1 MLSFL
6 PDSSDI
12 APEILQSVVGV
23 PTLRGYKSPP
33 SGIDAGL
40 SALAA
45 ASQGG
50 AFLVKLDGSVRT
62 IVGTSTKLYEAGST
76 SWTDVSRGGSYTAGA
91 ARWRFAQFGNTSL
104 AINKATVLQ
113 SSTSGAFADV
123 SNAPKAGCMEAAAG
137 FVMLANCDDTGSGLG
152 TGFGDQPNRW
162 WCSQLFNPTG
172 SWDTTAGTASA
183 AAGATSGLL
192 VETAGAINA
201 LKRLNSNIVAYKDKS
216 IYVGQ
221 YVGAPV
227 GWQWTCIST
236 DVGCASQEAVVAAQS
251 AHYFIGS
258 DDIYAFDGTRPTPIG
273 AGVRE
278 WFFARLNRLYASNIQ
293 AIHDRATQ
301 TIYWFYPSGSDG
313 TLNSCL
319 VYHYGTQRWGAFDL
333 TILDVLEAVTSTI
346 TYDSIGSLYSTYDD
360 LPAISYDSPFWN
372 ASTPVLSYISSAYKL
387 TSLSGGGA
395 SSSLRTGWYGDE
407 VAVSAVTRVR
417 PRFRTSPTSS
427 TLTGSTVMNLG
438 DTPTVG
444 ASTDLSSGWY
454 NVIQAG
460 NFHRFDLTFT
470 GSMEIESL
478 KPMMAEQGQ

>member
-62 IVGTSTKLYEAGST
+62 IVGTSTKLYEAGSS
-76 SWTDVSRGGSYTAGA
+76 SWTDVSRAGNYTAGA

-104 AINKATVLQ
+104 AINKSTVLQ

-123 SNAPKAGCMEAAAG
+123 SNAPKAACMEAAAG
-137 FVMLANCDDTGSGLG
+137 FVILANVDDTGSGLS
-152 TGFGDQPNRW
+152 TSYGDQGNRW
-162 WCSQLFNPTG
+162 WCSQIFNPTG
-172 SWDTTAGTASA
+172 TWAPDVSTQ
-183 AAGATSGLL
+183 ATSGLL
-192 VETAGAINA
+192 VETAGAITG
-201 LKRLNSNIVAYKDKS
+201 LKRLNSGIIAYKDKS

-221 YVGAPV
+221 YVGPPV
-227 GWQWTCIST
+227 VWQWQCVST
-236 DVGCASQEAVVAAQS
+236 DVGCPSGDAVVAAQN

-273 AGVRE
+273 SGVRE
-278 WFFARLNRLYASNIQ
+278 WFFGRLNRLYSSYIQ
-293 AIHDRATQ
+293 AIHDRVNQ
-301 TIYWFYPSGSDG
+301 TIFWFYPSGSDQ

-333 TILDVLEAVTSTI
+333 TILDTLEAVTSTV
-346 TYDSIGSLYSTYDD
+346 TYDSLGSLYSTYDD
-360 LPAISYDSPFWN
+360 LPNISYDSPFWN
-372 ASTPVLSYISSAYKL
+372 ANTPVLSYIDSSYKL

-395 SSSLRTGWYGDE
+395 DSSLRTGWYGDE
-407 VAVSAVTRVR
+407 ITVTAVTRVR
-417 PRFRTSPTSS
+417 PRFRTSPATS

-438 DTPTVG
+438 DTPVVG
-444 ASTDLSSGWY
+444 TSTDLYSGWY
-454 NVIQAG
+454 NTVQAG

-470 GSMEIESL
+470 GSMEIESIRPIL
-478 KPMMAEQGQ
+478 AEQGQ

>member
-113 SSTSGAFADV
+113 SSTAGAFADV
-123 SNAPKAGCMEAAAG
+123 ANAPKASCMETAAG

-152 TGFGDQPNRW
+152 TGYGDQPNRW
-162 WCSQLFNPTG
+162 WCSQIFNPTG
-172 SWDTTAGTASA
+172 TWNPDVSTQ
-183 AAGATSGLL
+183 ATSGLL

-201 LKRLNSNIVAYKDKS
+201 LKRLNSTIVAYKDKS

-227 GWQWTCIST
+227 VWQWTCVST
-236 DVGCASQEAVVAAQS
+236 DVGCASQDAVVSAQS

-407 VAVSAVTRVR
+407 GQVSTCTRVR
-417 PRFRTSPTSS
+417 PRFRVYPTSA
-427 TLTGSTVMNLG
+427 TCRGSTVLSLGNTPVIGGALNLHDG
-438 DTPTVG
+438 RFDN
-444 ASTDLSSGWY
+444 L
-454 NVIQAG
+454 QAG
-460 NFHRFDLTFT
+460 RYHRFDLTFT
-470 GSMEIESL
+470 GSMEVEAIVPTLVASGRE
-478 KPMMAEQGQ
+478 